1 MARFL
6 AIGAKPGIKEEEF
19 RGAFDQIKKWR
30 IDRQSWVIK
39 AYLGSET
46 GKMVIEC
53 ETPER
58 PRFEQWL
65 NNAGWHVDFIYE
77 IDLIHEGGVVWDV
90 SGRRT
95 S

>member
-1 MARFL
+1 MARYL
-6 AIGAKPGIKEEEF
+6 AIGDKPGITAEEF
-19 RGAFDQIKKWR
+19 RGAFDQIRKWR

-39 AYLGSET
+39 AYLGSDT

-58 PRFEQWL
+58 DRFEKWL
-65 NNAGWHVDFIYE
+65 ANAGWQVDGIYQ
-77 IDLIHEGGVVWDV
+77 IDLIHEGGNVWDV
-90 SGRRT
+90 SSRRT